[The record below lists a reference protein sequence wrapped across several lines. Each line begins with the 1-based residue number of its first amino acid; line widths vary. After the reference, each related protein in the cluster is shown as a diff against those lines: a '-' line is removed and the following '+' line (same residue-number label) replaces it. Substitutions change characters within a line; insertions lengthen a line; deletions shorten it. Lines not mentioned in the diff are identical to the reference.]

1 MKKFLIGLL
10 GIVMVASM
18 SACSSDSPAS
28 GTMPGAKESP
38 AQESKMVTVEDMKG
52 TVDIPANPVSYTHLD
67 VYKRQGVQRAGLYQ
81 LFRR

>member
-38 AQESKMVTVEDMKG
+38 AQESKMVTVK
-52 TVDIPANPVSYTHLD
+52 I
-67 VYKRQGVQRAGLYQ
+67 
-81 LFRR
+81 